1 MGVMTQIRGL
11 LSYVPTTGAS
21 RVPPVDTV
29 TNDNEQHAR
38 KAPNHLSLVRTGGRP
53 APVPALSGELLVSLS
68 ALPRRRGLKADPS
81 ERNRYARA
89 YAGQAAD
96 TATPPPM
103 RERRA

>member
-11 LSYVPTTGAS
+11 LSYVPTTGGS
-21 RVPPVDTV
+21 RVPPVDPV
-29 TNDNEQHAR
+29 TNDNEQTIR
-38 KAPNHLSLVRTGGRP
+38 KAPSHLSLVRTGARP
-53 APVPALSGELLVSLS
+53 APVPALSGEVLVTLS

-81 ERNRYARA
+81 ERARFAGAYARPA
-89 YAGQAAD
+89 SD